1 MRITVSQLR
10 QIIREELKKETT
22 PGTPQN
28 PSQIKKFVM
37 SEIQDDDD
45 ADESMY
51 ESQRG
56 NDENGQHDNDTD
68 PSDPYERHLRES
80 IRRLLRR
87 R

>member
-1 MRITVSQLR
+1 MRITVRQLR
-10 QIIREELKKETT
+10 QIIREELQTATKSNGTT
-22 PGTPQN
+22 RP
-28 PSQIKKFVM
+28 PSQITKADLM
-37 SEIQDDDD
+37 ELQDDD

>member
-1 MRITVSQLR
+1 MRITVKQLR
-10 QIIREELKKETT
+10 QIIREELARETAWKKD
-22 PGTPQN
+22 G
-28 PSQIKKFVM
+28 VM
-37 SEIQDDDD
+37 SEKDRMH
-45 ADESMY
+45 DEEENEAMY

-68 PSDPYERHLRES
+68 PSDPYARHLRES